1 MLPHSYPIWGLVAG
15 ELGGR
20 LEILLRCKNSY
31 DVAMIC
37 IVDYGTGNLA
47 SIANMLKKIG
57 QTSVIT
63 SDAGIIAKARK
74 LILPGVGSFD
84 TGMGNLRRLGL
95 LEILDRKALEE
106 RVQVLG
112 ICLGAQLL
120 MDGSEEG
127 VLPGLGWI
135 SGKVIRF
142 RTAQGEKPFKV
153 PHMSWNFVEPQKPS
167 RLFDG
172 MYDDPRFY
180 FVHSYHFSPDDRQ
193 DVLTETVY
201 GYTFASSIEKENIA
215 GVQFHPEK
223 SHKYGMKLLQ
233 NFAEIG

>member
-1 MLPHSYPIWGLVAG
+1 
-15 ELGGR
+15 
-20 LEILLRCKNSY
+20 
-31 DVAMIC
+31 MIT

-63 SDAGIIAKARK
+63 SDAGTIAAAQK
-74 LILPGVGSFD
+74 LILPGVGAFD
-84 TGMGNLRRLGL
+84 TGIGNLQKLRLID
-95 LEILDRKALEE
+95 ILNRKALKEKIP
-106 RVQVLG
+106 VLG

-120 MDGSEEG
+120 MDSSEEG

-135 SGKVIRF
+135 NGRVLRF
-142 RTAQGEKPFKV
+142 RTGQAEKPFKV

-193 DVLTETVY
+193 DILSETVY
-201 GYTFASSIEKENIA
+201 GYTFASGIEKENIA

-223 SHKYGMKLLQ
+223 SHKYGMRLLQ